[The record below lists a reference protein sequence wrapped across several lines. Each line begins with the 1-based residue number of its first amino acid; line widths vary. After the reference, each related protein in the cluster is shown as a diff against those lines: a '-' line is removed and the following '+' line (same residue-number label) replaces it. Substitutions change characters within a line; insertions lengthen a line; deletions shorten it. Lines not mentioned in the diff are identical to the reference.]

1 MNECAVSSLTAGK
14 SKQTGTP
21 LPAVMTDNSL
31 NTLTWF
37 RLRQQQQWYRQ
48 RNRVRKEADHCLRP
62 PSWRK
67 HPPIEHQLTT
77 THLSQERQKHWNDE
91 ELNEL
96 LNGTNGAFATDARN
110 SRSNLNLE
118 GVFQRPAVVLVCFI
132 TQEKNSEHKQKT
144 SYLHSHTTEREAH
157 LSIINE
163 AKQTRV
169 QHRPQIWVEGK

>member
-1 MNECAVSSLTAGK
+1 MEEASTNR
-14 SKQTGTP
+14 TP
-21 LPAVMTDNSL
+21 VNH
-31 NTLTWF
+31 NTPESG
-37 RLRQQQQWYRQ
+37 
-48 RNRVRKEADHCLRP
+48 EAETLKRFSRD
-62 PSWRK
+62 
-67 HPPIEHQLTT
+67 
-77 THLSQERQKHWNDE
+77 NDE

-163 AKQTRV
+163 AKQMRV
-169 QHRPQIWVEGK
+169 QHGPQIWVEGK